1 MKLKCVAMYQDMY
14 MMTETTSS
22 PPERTSQSLQ
32 FCPATFQSDLDILM
46 DKLDRVNLTP
56 LPVSHVFLG

>member
-14 MMTETTSS
+14 MMTSS
-22 PPERTSQSLQ
+22 PPKRTSQSLQ
-32 FCPATFQSDLDILM
+32 FCPATFKSDLDILM